1 MARRYLLLILAVTS
15 LVIAVRP
22 QNDWT
27 ALWASQRPALW
38 IAQEAVSATE
48 PITIPLV
55 AVDNDGRPI
64 DNLSKDE
71 VKVFDDGKEQT
82 VVSFSSGRAQ
92 PLSLALLMQWSGVRE
107 EALPYAELDVIPDFL
122 RSTLNQNDRAFLAI
136 FAEHLN
142 PLTSFTNKLS
152 EINRGVQE
160 AAQIPQKGSGAL
172 YDALVTVCR
181 DQLGPRSGRKAL
193 VVVAVSDT
201 LSKNSYPAVVEASLR
216 SGTRIYFLMPEPA
229 DPHFNRQLLRT
240 SFDEAHRLAEASGGQ
255 ALRARDHSELIAAFS
270 QIAAEVRSEYLVS
283 YLPEQIDHRDKF
295 HKIKI
300 ETTRRKARLLVAEGY
315 YPTKGQGSQ

>member
-1 MARRYLLLILAVTS
+1 
-15 LVIAVRP
+15 
-22 QNDWT
+22 
-27 ALWASQRPALW
+27 
-38 IAQEAVSATE
+38 
-48 PITIPLV
+48 
-55 AVDNDGRPI
+55 VDNDGRPI

-82 VVSFSSGRAQ
+82 MVSFSSGRAQ
-92 PLSLALLMQWSGVRE
+92 PLSLALLMQWSTVRE

-152 EINRGVQE
+152 EINRGIQE

-172 YDALVTVCR
+172 YDALVTVCK
-181 DQLGPRSGRKAL
+181 DQLGPRSGRKVL
-193 VVVAVSDT
+193 VVVAVHEART
-201 LSKNSYPAVVEASLR
+201 PTFQLSKNSYPAVVEASLR
-216 SGTRIYFLMPEPA
+216 SGTRIYFLMPEPT

-240 SFDEAHRLAEASGGQ
+240 SFEEAHRLAVASGGQ

-270 QIAAEVRSEYLVS
+270 QFAAEVRSEYLVS